1 MANGLY
7 QKTHVYAETAMVPKQ
22 ANGDN
27 NGMSTL
33 AIPELI
39 SRGAT
44 LDPEHLGL
52 LEDSSADRHD
62 MPTLRTRMHEKG
74 YLLMRGLL
82 DRDEVMEGRKW
93 MLNMLA
99 ATGRLEP
106 GSDPMDAIAPTN
118 KETHNWF
125 DPGLA
130 KNNPPLLK
138 VLYSGRMMQFWAD
151 FYGEKPLHFDFTWVR
166 TVPPGWGTPCHADVP
181 YMGRGTHELSTAW
194 TPIGDVDFV
203 QGGLM
208 ILEGSN
214 RNERLRKGL
223 EHADVD
229 AHCVNRTGHAAKD
242 GWARGQAGQMK
253 ATAPKLR
260 QSVGGRWLTEEFSA
274 GDVLLFDV
282 YTIHASLDNHSDRIR
297 LSTDTR
303 YQRASQPADERWMG
317 ENPPAHGE
325 AGKRGRIC

>member
-1 MANGLY
+1 
-7 QKTHVYAETAMVPKQ
+7 MVPNQ
-22 ANGDN
+22 GDGDN
-27 NGMSTL
+27 NCMTTVQT
-33 AIPELI
+33 PELI

-62 MPTLRTRMHEKG
+62 MPTLRRRMHEKG

-82 DRDEVMEGRKW
+82 DRDEVMDGRRE
-93 MLNMLA
+93 MVNRLA
-99 ATGRLEP
+99 AAGRLKA
-106 GSDPMDAIAPTN
+106 GTDPMDAIAATENQTGFAP
-118 KETHNWF
+118 E
-125 DPGLA
+125 LA
-130 KNNPPLLK
+130 KGNEPLLK

-151 FYGEKPLHFDFTWVR
+151 FFGETPLHFDFTWIR

-181 YMGRGTHELSTAW
+181 YMGRGTHELFTAW

-242 GWARGQAGQMK
+242 GWQRGQAGQMK
-253 ATAPKLR
+253 ASAPKLR